1 MSSDAL
7 ALTIVVAGAAT
18 AAAIDIRTRR
28 VPNSLTMSLAAAG
41 VLLAAAG
48 FGRVGVAAALAGGL
62 VGLVLMLPGHFLGA
76 TGAGDVKLLSA
87 LGTLLGPASTLWAF
101 LVAMIAGGILA
112 ALVAAHRGR
121 LRLAV
126 SKTAELVVTAGGNAA
141 DIEDARA
148 NNSFAYAPAVAIGAI
163 VAGVFV

>member
-7 ALTIVVAGAAT
+7 ALTIVVAGAGT

-28 VPNSLTMSLAAAG
+28 VPNSLTMPLAAAG

-48 FGRVGVAAALAGGL
+48 FGRVGLTAALAGGL

-76 TGAGDVKLLSA
+76 TGAGDVKLLAA

-101 LVAMIAGGILA
+101 LLAMIAGGILA

>member
-7 ALTIVVAGAAT
+7 ALVIVVAGAGT

-28 VPNSLTMSLAAAG
+28 VPNAVTMSLAGVG
-41 VLLAAAG
+41 VLLAATG
-48 FGRVGVAAALAGGL
+48 FGRVGVTAAVAGGL
-62 VGLVLMLPGHFLGA
+62 VGLALMLPGHFLGA

-87 LGTLLGPASTLWAF
+87 LGTLLGPATTLWAF

-112 ALVAAHRGR
+112 AVVAAHRGR

-126 SKTAELVVTAGGNAA
+126 SRSAQLVVTAGGNAA

-148 NNSFAYAPAVAIGAI
+148 NNGFAYAPAIAIGAI
-163 VAGVFV
+163 VAGAFV

>member
-7 ALTIVVAGAAT
+7 ALTVVVAGAGI

-28 VPNSLTMSLAAAG
+28 VPNSLTMSLAGAG

-48 FGRVGVAAALAGGL
+48 LGRVGMPAALAGGL

-76 TGAGDVKLLSA
+76 TGAGDVKLLAA

-112 ALVAAHRGR
+112 AVVATHRGR
-121 LRLAV
+121 LRVTV
-126 SKTAELVVTAGGNAA
+126 SRTAELVVTAGGNAA

-148 NNSFAYAPAVAIGAI
+148 NNRFAYAPAIAIGAI
-163 VAGVFV
+163 IAGAFV

>member
-7 ALTIVVAGAAT
+7 ALTIVVAGAST
-18 AAAIDIRTRR
+18 AAAIDVRTRR
-28 VPNSLTMSLAAAG
+28 VPNAVTMSLAGAG

-48 FGRVGVAAALAGGL
+48 LGRVGVMAALAGGL
-62 VGLVLMLPGHFLGA
+62 VGLALMLPGHFFGA

-112 ALVAAHRGR
+112 LVVAAHRGR
-121 LRLAV
+121 LRATV
-126 SKTAELVVTAGGNAA
+126 SNSAELIRTAGGNAA
-141 DIEDARA
+141 EIEDPAA
-148 NNSFAYAPAVAIGAI
+148 NNGFAYAPAIAIGAI
-163 VAGVFV
+163 VAGAFV

>member
-7 ALTIVVAGAAT
+7 ALAIVVAGAGT

-28 VPNSLTMSLAAAG
+28 VPNALTMSLAGAG
-41 VLLAAAG
+41 MLLAAAG
-48 FGRVGVAAALAGGL
+48 LGRVGVTAALAGGL
-62 VGLVLMLPGHFLGA
+62 VGLALMLPGHLLGA

-87 LGTLLGPASTLWAF
+87 LGTLLGPASTLRAF

-112 ALVAAHRGR
+112 AIVAAHRGR

-126 SKTAELVVTAGGNAA
+126 SRSAQLVITAGGNAA
-141 DIEDARA
+141 DIEDAQA
-148 NNSFAYAPAVAIGAI
+148 NNGFAYAPAIAIGAI
-163 VAGVFV
+163 VAGAFV

>member
-7 ALTIVVAGAAT
+7 ALTIVVAGAGT

-28 VPNSLTMSLAAAG
+28 VPNSLTMPLAAAG

-48 FGRVGVAAALAGGL
+48 FGRVGVTAALAGGL

-76 TGAGDVKLLSA
+76 TGAGDVKLLAA

-101 LVAMIAGGILA
+101 LLAMIAGGILA

>member
-7 ALTIVVAGAAT
+7 ALTIVVAGAGT

-28 VPNSLTMSLAAAG
+28 VPNAVTMSLAGAG
-41 VLLAAAG
+41 MLLAAFG
-48 FGRVGVAAALAGGL
+48 LGRVGVTAALAGGL
-62 VGLVLMLPGHFLGA
+62 VGFALMLPGHFLGA

-87 LGTLLGPASTLWAF
+87 LGTLLGPGSTLWAF

-112 ALVAAHRGR
+112 AVVAAYRGR
-121 LRLAV
+121 LRVAV
-126 SKTAELVVTAGGNAA
+126 SRTAELVVTAGGNAA

-148 NNSFAYAPAVAIGAI
+148 NNGFAYAPAIAIGAI
-163 VAGVFV
+163 VAGAFV

>member
-7 ALTIVVAGAAT
+7 ALTVVVAGAGI

-28 VPNSLTMSLAAAG
+28 VPNTLTMPLACAG
-41 VLLAAAG
+41 MLLAVGGLGPIGVTAAI
-48 FGRVGVAAALAGGL
+48 AGGL
-62 VGLVLMLPGHFLGA
+62 VGLALMLPGHFLGA

-101 LVAMIAGGILA
+101 LLAMIAGGILA
-112 ALVAAHRGR
+112 AVVAAHRGR

-126 SKTAELVVTAGGNAA
+126 RRSAELVVTAGGNAA
-141 DIEDARA
+141 DIEDAGA
-148 NNSFAYAPAVAIGAI
+148 NNGFAYAPAIAIGAI
-163 VAGVFV
+163 VAGAFV

>member
-7 ALTIVVAGAAT
+7 ALTIVVAGAGA

-28 VPNSLTMSLAAAG
+28 VPNAVTMSLAGAG

-48 FGRVGVAAALAGGL
+48 LGRLGVMAALAGGL

-87 LGTLLGPASTLWAF
+87 LGTLLGPASIFWAF

-112 ALVAAHRGR
+112 LLVAAHRGR
-121 LRLAV
+121 LRATV
-126 SKTAELVVTAGGNAA
+126 TRSAELIRTAGGNAA
-141 DIEDARA
+141 EIEDPRA
-148 NNSFAYAPAVAIGAI
+148 NNGFAYAPAIAIGAI
-163 VAGVFV
+163 IAGAFV

>member
-7 ALTIVVAGAAT
+7 TLTVVVAGASS

-28 VPNSLTMSLAAAG
+28 VPNAVTMSLAGAG

-48 FGRVGVAAALAGGL
+48 LGRVGVMAALAGGL
-62 VGLVLMLPGHFLGA
+62 LGLALMLPGHFLGA

-87 LGTLLGPASTLWAF
+87 LGTLLGPASTFWAF

-112 ALVAAHRGR
+112 LVVAAHRGR
-121 LRLAV
+121 LRATV
-126 SKTAELVVTAGGNAA
+126 SNSAELIRTAGGNAA
-141 DIEDARA
+141 EIEDPAA
-148 NNSFAYAPAVAIGAI
+148 NNGFAYAPAIAIGAI
-163 VAGVFV
+163 VAGAFI

>member
-7 ALTIVVAGAAT
+7 ALTIVVAGAST

-28 VPNSLTMSLAAAG
+28 VPNAVTMSLAGAG

-48 FGRVGVAAALAGGL
+48 LGRVGVMAALAGGL
-62 VGLVLMLPGHFLGA
+62 VGLALMLPGHFFGA

-101 LVAMIAGGILA
+101 LLAMIAGGILA
-112 ALVAAHRGR
+112 VVVAAHRGR
-121 LRLAV
+121 LRATV
-126 SKTAELVVTAGGNAA
+126 SNSAELIRTAGGNAA
-141 DIEDARA
+141 EIEDPAA
-148 NNSFAYAPAVAIGAI
+148 NNGFAYAPAIAIGAI
-163 VAGVFV
+163 VAGAFV

>member
-7 ALTIVVAGAAT
+7 AFTIVVAGASI
-18 AAAIDIRTRR
+18 AAAIDVRTRR
-28 VPNSLTMSLAAAG
+28 VPNAVTMSLASVG

-48 FGRVGVAAALAGGL
+48 LGRVGVMAALAGGL
-62 VGLVLMLPGHFLGA
+62 VGLALMLPGHFLGA

-126 SKTAELVVTAGGNAA
+126 SRSAQLVVTAGGNAA
-141 DIEDARA
+141 DIEDACA
-148 NNSFAYAPAVAIGAI
+148 NNSFAYAPAIAIGAI
-163 VAGVFV
+163 VAGAFV